1 MQTGAPSDFPL
12 LIKSLLRT
20 PLQIAPDAEIVSD
33 GLMRYSYR
41 DFEGRVKRFATGLAA
56 HGIGPGFNGMA
67 LMASKVRRVFSG
79 SHLGSSS
86 ALALVHADHA
96 AS

>member
-41 DFEGRVKRFATGLAA
+41 DFEARVKRFAAGLAA
-56 HGIGPGFNGMA
+56 QGSDRARSSRSWTGIRTAISRHF
-67 LMASKVRRVFSG
+67 LQCR
-79 SHLGSSS
+79 
-86 ALALVHADHA
+86 
-96 AS
+96 

>member
-33 GLMRYSYR
+33 GLTRYSYR
-41 DFEGRVKRFATGLAA
+41 DFEERVKRLPPDLPYRASGRDRSLRSWTGTHTA
-56 HGIGPGFNGMA
+56 I
-67 LMASKVRRVFSG
+67 SRRS
-79 SHLGSSS
+79 LRCR
-86 ALALVHADHA
+86 
-96 AS
+96 

>member
-12 LIKSLLRT
+12 IKSLLCT

-41 DFEGRVKRFATGLAA
+41 DFEEREALCRRTCRTGHRAGAGRRGDGL
-56 HGIGPGFNGMA
+56 G
-67 LMASKVRRVFSG
+67 
-79 SHLGSSS
+79 
-86 ALALVHADHA
+86 HAPLF
-96 AS
+96 

>member
-33 GLMRYSYR
+33 GLMRYS
-41 DFEGRVKRFATGLAA
+41 
-56 HGIGPGFNGMA
+56 
-67 LMASKVRRVFSG
+67 
-79 SHLGSSS
+79 
-86 ALALVHADHA
+86 
-96 AS
+96 

>member
-41 DFEGRVKRFATGLAA
+41 DFEGRVKRLPPDLPRRGSGRGRWSLSWTGTHTAISR
-56 HGIGPGFNGMA
+56 H
-67 LMASKVRRVFSG
+67 FSQCR
-79 SHLGSSS
+79 
-86 ALALVHADHA
+86 
-96 AS
+96 

>member
-41 DFEGRVKRFATGLAA
+41 HFEARVRRFAAGLAA
-56 HGIGPGFNGMA
+56 Q
-67 LMASKVRRVFSG
+67 
-79 SHLGSSS
+79 GSSRGRWS
-86 ALALVHADHA
+86 LSWTGTRTAILRHF
-96 AS
+96 SQCR